1 MNSESSSLQR
11 SRTTFDSVLLRKTK
25 NENRFRLQHYVV
37 AFVFVICLALTPMF
51 VHGQA
56 ISGNL
61 TGTVTDPSGAVVSG
75 AKVEATNVATGQTLS
90 TTSRGNGEYV
100 FTNLPIGT
108 YKISVS
114 LSNFKTTTID
124 KVPVELNKTNNANVK
139 MEVGS
144 SSTTVE
150 VSGEAPPVDTAT
162 AQLQTT
168 YNDQLAQ
175 DLGLTSTG
183 GTGAGVLNLSML
195 NPGVTNANAMGDGMG
210 PSVGGQRPRDNN
222 FMVEGVD
229 NNDKTVTGALI
240 TVPPEA
246 VENFTLIQNQFNSD
260 FGHSSGGQFSTTVKS
275 GTNTFHGSLY
285 EYFRNRNL
293 NAVDE
298 TWVQQGLT
306 SNPRLDNNR
315 FGGTFGGPII
325 KNKLFFF
332 TNLEHNPIGYVS
344 VGGGTVAAPTVAG
357 LAAIATDPGL
367 SQSNLSIFKQY
378 VPIATTPSGCITY
391 NGTALS
397 GAETFSTFSA
407 PANGTCAAGSVEV
420 GNVPIV
426 PATWVSF
433 TNFVQSVDYNRSDKD
448 QFRFRYIYNKENE
461 LDNAAQLAAFFTP
474 LPISFD
480 LASVS
485 EYHTFSPYVSNEFR
499 FGFNRFDEN
508 IVVGPQKYPGL
519 DAFPNITVFDLGSGL
534 NVGPD
539 PNAPQFTVQNFY
551 QFVDNVSW
559 LKGKHNLKI
568 GAEYR
573 WYISPQGFTQRSRG
587 DYEYNATQ
595 VYLEDFGP
603 DSFGQRSTG
612 STTYYGNE
620 KAIYWYLN
628 DTWKTNQH
636 LSLNLGVR
644 YEYTTT
650 PIGEN
655 RQTLNAISN
664 TPSIL
669 VPQANNQALLFKAPH
684 APTNNWAPRFGF
696 AYSPGS
702 SGDTSIRGGFG
713 MAWDTLYDNIGIL
726 AVPPQVG
733 STTQAVPLSPNFLAN
748 GGLKGTGGT
757 GVTVLDRA
765 TALSETANWIP
776 PNVKDPYSVN
786 WNFGV
791 QHSFA
796 QYYMV
801 EVNYV
806 GTVGHALSFQDI
818 LTWQTSVTP
827 TNFLPTYLQA
837 PSQATLNA
845 LPLSLG
851 SDLLG
856 FPIVGNVD
864 PIVPAYAQAGFG
876 CTFNGPTSPTSPF
889 CTQTNFQPFPF
900 ITAFIPA
907 GWSKYNGLDV
917 ALNRRMS
924 NGLIVRAA
932 YTWSHNIDNSTA
944 DFHTTNLTPRR
955 PQDFFSFNQADKA
968 NSALDRAQRF
978 TLAMVYDLPYFRGGN
993 WFRKNVIGNWMFSPL
1008 YTYESGEWVT
1018 VQSGQ
1023 DVNLNIDDAGDR
1035 VIYNAAGVRGTGSD
1049 VTPLCRVASCSSPLA
1064 GPVVAY
1070 VATNPTAQYIR
1081 GGPGALT
1088 TSSRNT
1094 LQTPGTNNIDLSVSK
1109 NLNFTERFQFRLGA
1123 QFANIINHPQYIPGT
1138 NPGFGLGVND
1148 VTGFTT
1154 VTTAYSSYVRPDKS
1168 QFNEPQTV
1176 FSSNARTIAITAKFL
1191 F

>member
-1 MNSESSSLQR
+1 MNPNRLSWGQSLIV
-11 SRTTFDSVLLRKTK
+11 SGVLSLLSVSTVMV
-25 NENRFRLQHYVV
+25 Q
-37 AFVFVICLALTPMF
+37 
-51 VHGQA
+51 GQA

-61 TGTVTDPSGAVVSG
+61 TGTVVDPSGAVVNG
-75 AKVEATNVATGQTLS
+75 ANVEATNVGTGQKVA
-90 TTSRGNGEYV
+90 TTTRGNGQYV
-100 FTNLPIGT
+100 FSNLPVGT
-108 YKISVS
+108 YRVTVT
-114 LSNFKTTTID
+114 LTNFKTSTLD
-124 KVPVELNKTNNANVK
+124 NVQVELNKTNNTNVR
-139 MEVGS
+139 MELGQS
-144 SSTTVE
+144 TTTVE
-150 VSGEAPPVDTAT
+150 VSGEAPPVDTST

-168 YNDQLAQ
+168 YNDRLAQ
-175 DLGLTSTG
+175 DLPLTSTG

-195 NPGVTNANAMGDGMG
+195 NPGVTNANAMGLGMG

-229 NNDKTVTGALI
+229 NNNKTVTGALI

-275 GTNTFHGSLY
+275 GTNDFHGQLY

-315 FGGTFGGPII
+315 YGPTFGGPII

-332 TNLEHNPIGYVS
+332 TNFERNPIGYIS
-344 VGGGTVAAPTVAG
+344 VGGGAVAAPTAAG
-357 LAAIATDPGL
+357 LVALATDPGL
-367 SQSNLSIFKQY
+367 NQNNLSIFKQY
-378 VPIATTPSGCITY
+378 APVATTPNGCITY

-397 GAETFSTFSA
+397 GAETFSKFSA

-426 PATWVSF
+426 PAAWQSW
-433 TNFVQSVDYNRSDKD
+433 TNYVQSVDYNMSEKD
-448 QFRFRYIYNKENE
+448 QFRFRYIYNKQNE
-461 LDNAAQLAAFFTP
+461 LDNSAQLAAFFTP
-474 LPISFD
+474 LPITYE
-480 LASVS
+480 LANIS
-485 EYHTFSPYVSNEFR
+485 EYHTFTPTISNEFR

-519 DAFPNITVFDLGSGL
+519 DQFPNITLFDLGSGL
-534 NVGPD
+534 NIGPD
-539 PNAPQFTVQNFY
+539 LNAPQFTVQNFY

-559 LKGKHNLKI
+559 LKGKHNLKF

-587 DYEYNATQ
+587 DYQYNATQ
-595 VYLEDFGP
+595 VFLEDFGP

-612 STTYYGNE
+612 STTYYGNQ

-628 DTWKTNQH
+628 DTWKMNQH
-636 LSLNLGVR
+636 LSVNLGVR

-650 PIGEN
+650 PTGEN
-655 RQTLNAISN
+655 RQTLNEISN

-669 VPQANNQALLFKAPH
+669 VPQANNQRLVFSAPH
-684 APTNNWAPRFGF
+684 APTNNWAPRAGF
-696 AYSPGS
+696 AYSPGT
-702 SGDTSIRGGFG
+702 SGNTAIRGGFG

-733 STTQAVPLSPNFLAN
+733 STAQAVPLSPNFLAS

-757 GVTVLDRA
+757 GVTVLDKA
-765 TALSETANWIP
+765 TALANTANWIP

-791 QHSFA
+791 QHSFGRNYIA
-796 QYYMV
+796 

-806 GTVGHALSFQDI
+806 GTAGHALSFQDI
-818 LTWQTSVTP
+818 LTWQSSVTP

-845 LPLSLG
+845 LPSQLNTDALG
-851 SDLLG
+851 LPL
-856 FPIVGNVD
+856 VGTLD
-864 PIVPAYAQAGFG
+864 PIVSAYSNAGFG
-876 CTFNGPTSPTSPF
+876 CAGVPAGSPL
-889 CTQTNFQPFPF
+889 CFPF

-907 GWSKYNGLDV
+907 GWSKYDGLD
-917 ALNRRMS
+917 ASLTRRLS
-924 NGLIVRAA
+924 NGLTLKAA
-932 YTWSHNIDNSTA
+932 YTWSHTIDNSTA

-978 TLAMVYDLPYFRGGN
+978 TLAMVYDLPYFSGGN
-993 WFRKNVIGNWMFSPL
+993 WFRKNVIGNWVFSPL

-1035 VIYNAAGVRGTGSD
+1035 AIYNAAGVRGTGSD
-1049 VTPLCRVASCSSPLA
+1049 VTPLCRIAACSSPLA

-1070 VATNPTAQYIR
+1070 VANNPNAQYIR
-1081 GGPGALT
+1081 GGPGALADT
-1088 TSSRNT
+1088 RRNT
-1094 LQTPGTNNIDLSVSK
+1094 MQAPATNNFDLAVYK
-1109 NLNFTERFQFRLGA
+1109 NLNFTEKYQFRLGA

-1148 VTGFTT
+1148 VTGFSTT
-1154 VTTAYSSYVRPDKS
+1154 TTADSAYVHPYKS
-1168 QFNEPQTV
+1168 QFNNPKTV
-1176 FSSNARTIAITAKFL
+1176 FASNARTIGLVAKFT

>member
-1 MNSESSSLQR
+1 MNR
-11 SRTTFDSVLLRKTK
+11 SAVTFSKLSI
-25 NENRFRLQHYVV
+25 
-37 AFVFVICLALTPMF
+37 ALAILSFMLVGATWL
-51 VHGQA
+51 HSQA

-61 TGTVTDPSGAVVSG
+61 TGTVTDASGAVVNG
-75 AKVEATNVATGQTLS
+75 ATVEATNSSTGQKE
-90 TTSRGNGEYV
+90 TTTTRGNGEYV
-100 FTNLPIGT
+100 FTNLPVGT
-108 YKISVS
+108 YRLSISS
-114 LSNFKTTTID
+114 ANFNTATLD
-124 KVPVELNKTNNANVK
+124 NVPVELNRTNNANVR

-150 VSGEAPPVDTAT
+150 VSGQAPPVDTAT
-162 AQLQTT
+162 AQLSTT
-168 YNDQLAQ
+168 YDTQMSQ
-175 DLGLTSTG
+175 DLPLTSTG

-195 NPGVTNANAMGDGMG
+195 NPGVTNANAMGLGYG

-229 NNDKTVTGALI
+229 NNNKTVTGALI

-275 GTNTFHGSLY
+275 GTNDYHGSLY

-293 NAVDE
+293 NAVDQ

-315 FGGTFGGPII
+315 YGGTIGGPII

-332 TNLEHNPIGYVS
+332 TNFERNPIGYVS

-367 SQSNLSIFKQY
+367 NKNNFSIFRQY
-378 VPIATTPSGCITY
+378 VPVATTPTGCITY

-397 GAETFSTFSA
+397 GAETFSNFSA
-407 PANGTCAAGSVEV
+407 PANGTCGTGTVQV

-426 PATWVSF
+426 PSAWQSW
-433 TNFVQSVDYNRSDKD
+433 TNFVQSVDYNMSEKD
-448 QFRFRYIYNKENE
+448 QFRFRFIYNNE
-461 LDNAAQLAAFFTP
+461 PLLDNTAQLEAFFAPYKITYE
-474 LPISFD
+474 
-480 LASVS
+480 LANIS
-485 EYHTFSPYVSNEFR
+485 EYHTFSPTVSNEFR

-508 IVVGPQKYPGL
+508 IVVGQQKFPGL
-519 DAFPNITVFDLGSGL
+519 DQFPNITLFDLGTGL
-534 NVGPD
+534 NIGPD

-551 QFVDNVSW
+551 QFVDNVSV
-559 LKGKHNLKI
+559 LKGKHNLKF

-595 VYLEDFGP
+595 VFLEDFGP

-612 STTYYGNE
+612 STTYYGNQ

-628 DTWKTNQH
+628 DTWKMNQH

-650 PIGEN
+650 PIGED
-655 RQTLNAISN
+655 RQTLNAVAN

-669 VPQANNQALLFKAPH
+669 VPQANNQPLLFNAPR
-684 APTNNWAPRFGF
+684 APKNNWAPPLGF

-702 SGDTSIRGGFG
+702 SGNTSIRGGFG
-713 MAWDTLYDNIGIL
+713 LAWDTLYDNIGIL

-733 STTQAVPLSPNFLAN
+733 STAQAVPLTPNFLAD
-748 GGLKGTGGT
+748 GGLKGTGGSGIT
-757 GVTVLDRA
+757 TLTRA
-765 TALSETANWIP
+765 EALSQTANWIP
-776 PNVKDPYSVN
+776 PDVKDPYSVN
-786 WNFGV
+786 WNLGV
-791 QHSFA
+791 QHSFGKNYTA
-796 QYYMV
+796 

-806 GTVGHALSFQDI
+806 GTAGHALSFQDI
-818 LTWQTSVTP
+818 LTWQSSVTP
-827 TNFLPTYLQA
+827 TNFLPTYLTA
-837 PSQATLNA
+837 PSQATLNT
-845 LPLSLG
+845 LPLQLNTDGLG
-851 SDLLG
+851 LPL
-856 FPIVGNVD
+856 VGTRD
-864 PIVPAYAQAGFG
+864 PIVPAYANAGFG
-876 CTFNGPTSPTSPF
+876 CTPTGATTFVGP
-889 CTQTNFQPFPF
+889 CFPF

-907 GWSKYNGLDV
+907 GWSDYHGLD
-917 ALNRRMS
+917 ASLTRRFS
-924 NGLIVRAA
+924 NGLSVKAA
-932 YTWSHNIDNSTA
+932 YTWSHTIDNSTA
-944 DFHTTNLTPRR
+944 DFHSTDLTPRR

-978 TLAMVYDLPYFRGGN
+978 TVAMLYDLPYLKDGN
-993 WFRKNVIGNWMFSPL
+993 WFQKNVIGNWEFSPL

-1035 VIYNAAGVRGTGSD
+1035 VIYNAAGIRGTGSD
-1049 VTPLCRVASCSSPLA
+1049 VTPLCRFASCSSPLA

-1070 VATNPTAQYIR
+1070 VANNPTAQYIR

-1088 TSSRNT
+1088 TTRRNT
-1094 LQTPGTNNIDLSVSK
+1094 LQTPGTNNIDFAIYK
-1109 NLNFTERFQFRLGA
+1109 NLNVSERFKFRLGA

-1148 VTGFTT
+1148 VTGFATT
-1154 VTTAYSSYVRPDKS
+1154 TTAYSSYVRPDKA
-1168 QFNEPQTV
+1168 QFNDPKTV
-1176 FSSNARTIAITAKFL
+1176 FSSNARTIGLVAKFL